1 VVCWPLLSG
10 RRGPKALEGRVMADV
25 GLIVLTIALI
35 GVLALIVKGV
45 ERL

>member
-1 VVCWPLLSG
+1 
-10 RRGPKALEGRVMADV
+10 MADV